1 MSQRVVADCLRKVD
15 GLRACGQIRPVDWQD
30 PDGFGQRRRYTRR
43 EVQLQARVRTGGGEI
58 EATTENISPGGA
70 FLRVQVPA
78 DTEDLV
84 ATIQLPHG
92 RGLHVRAKVRWRRA
106 DPPGVGVEFATFL
119 DGPWEEIKAA

>member
-1 MSQRVVADCLRKVD
+1 
-15 GLRACGQIRPVDWQD
+15 VDWQD

-43 EVQLQARVRTGGGEI
+43 DVELQARVRAGDRDL

-70 FLRVQVPA
+70 FLRMQVPV
-78 DTEDLV
+78 DTDDLV

-106 DPPGVGVEFATFL
+106 EPPGIGVQFATFL
-119 DGPWEEIKAA
+119 DGPWDEVAPGAEGNPGAKGV